1 MTGRSRIRNEKA
13 RPFVQSPENQVEVT
27 VGLVRA
33 VEIGRLRKFSDVA
46 LRCRVA
52 YSLEHYFRS
61 RQLWPQEKQ
70 AKDSLGQWMGIIA

>member
-1 MTGRSRIRNEKA
+1 MTERTRIGNDKA
-13 RPFVQSPENQVEVT
+13 RPFVQSPVNHVEVT

-52 YSLEHYFRS
+52 YSLEHYFRG
-61 RQLWPQEKQ
+61 RQLWPQE
-70 AKDSLGQWMGIIA
+70 

>member
-1 MTGRSRIRNEKA
+1 MTERSRIGNDKA
-13 RPFVQSPENQVEVT
+13 RPFVQSPEHHVEVT

-52 YSLEHYFRS
+52 YSLEHYFRG
-61 RQLWPQEKQ
+61 RQPGLRKSKLKIPLT
-70 AKDSLGQWMGIIA
+70 SGRGL